1 MTKWCIPDLENYF
14 TDEMPE
20 QTNFKTWRYFQC
32 SLRSTTLPSWASK
45 NFFFYTHSFQEITAS
60 SSCIHTWKL
69 LRSLNRCLLLFL
81 EPCFRFGSP
90 NVSLLFLS
98 QPHQMNGI
106 LLSDDYPTPLVFS
119 EMNVDRSSG
128 MSCRDRIWNKFPR
141 LNKKATNQQP
151 QYKKPVTSK
160 LSLYKRR
167 KRFW

>member
-1 MTKWCIPDLENYF
+1 MYSRPRNYF

-20 QTNFKTWRYFQC
+20 QTNFKTWRHFQC
-32 SLRSTTLPSWASK
+32 SLRSTTLSSWASK
-45 NFFFYTHSFQEITAS
+45 ISSFTLIAIQEITAS

-69 LRSLNRCLLLFL
+69 LRRLNRCLLLFL

-128 MSCRDRIWNKFPR
+128 MSYRGRIWNKFPR

-151 QYKKPVTSK
+151 QNKKPVRSK
-160 LSLYKRR
+160 LNLYKRR